1 MLNVTA
7 GCPLEWRQGA
17 PRTLMQQVHSA
28 KEAFQHGPRFL
39 FGTAAKGTTF
49 SPWMVLHE
57 VELGLQPF
65 FETIPA
71 SMFTAFRCF
80 TGECAARLC
89 AICTGVCLKMGW
101 NHRNGRNRSL
111 WFVYFCVPFK
121 LTLRSKQS
129 HPHHFWPMKHVSCVS
144 GLVGT
149 RDAV

>member
-1 MLNVTA
+1 MASARSPKDPDANL
-7 GCPLEWRQGA
+7 
-17 PRTLMQQVHSA
+17 QVHSA
-28 KEAFQHGPRFL
+28 RKRGLSAFGPKVFVWYSGKQRAPL
-39 FGTAAKGTTF
+39 
-49 SPWMVLHE
+49 SLNRMVLHE

-129 HPHHFWPMKHVSCVS
+129 HPHHFWPMKHVSFVS